1 MFSYYLKCRKS
12 TKSKNRKIVETKTRR
27 VMLLSKCSMCNSE
40 KLKFLKE
47 QGVKGWLSSLGKKN
61 NFKSNSFVRPS
72 FVLKA

>member
-12 TKSKNRKIVETKTRR
+12 TKSKSRKIVETKTRR

-47 QGVKGWLSSLGKKN
+47 QGVKGWLSSLGKKTTLSQILLLGPLL
-61 NFKSNSFVRPS
+61 F
-72 FVLKA
+72 